1 MENGARRAMPA
12 AVDRP
17 AREMGTFSMR
27 SPTSGAATFQSER
40 PVNKTVSAI
49 GGLFVILVAVVFIVQ
64 FRPAS
69 GDAPGGGAGPTC
81 AIEIHGGCIP
91 TTHFWA
97 SYRLAAGGFDQT
109 YLKRMGLRRIVTD
122 GLIERWIL
130 NEDAKRLGI
139 TVSDDEITK
148 ELARGRAYVSLPSD
162 KEREIG
168 YYLGLLAPQPQRLE
182 WEVPFRAIPVK
193 SSKTKAFEF
202 KQYDKAVRTMTKLSV
217 DDFRD
222 FQRQEMIA
230 GRMREIVRSRVHV
243 AESEGYGE
251 YARLKSTA
259 TLSYVKLDA
268 TFYDDLFVDPSQK
281 NVDEWAAKN
290 GESINKQWN
299 ERKSQYEGEC
309 RVTRHILAKFKED
322 ASEGDKAKA
331 KKRIDKALALVTK
344 GEDFGDVAKRFSE
357 DSSAGH
363 GGDLGCVPKKQMV
376 EAFEKPLFELEEG
389 KVSAVVTSEF
399 GYHVIK
405 LEKIAKGDA
414 VEKAMKAQ
422 IATEL
427 YHKAQADALAA
438 EAGKSMHAAVKGGKS
453 IEDALKTHLEELA
466 AKLPKAE
473 KKDEPKK
480 DEPKKDDKADKAAD
494 DVEENKIPTIE
505 THPERPLVQTSAPF
519 NMSGNP
525 IPEAMSTTDLV
536 KQAFLLQ
543 KPGDVLGDVMQLRD
557 GYAVITLKEKSPV
570 KKEDWEKDRGQ
581 ILDQIRTAKQVEALT
596 AYIQRARTKL
606 EAEAPIKKNDAVT
619 AEPPEDKN
627 DQPAE
632 SEEPDQ
638 Q

>member
-17 AREMGTFSMR
+17 ARGMGTFSMR